1 MDYLTIALILFALGA
16 ILLAAEIILP
26 TGGILVVAS
35 LLFFALGV
43 AVIFARGTTLEAVAA
58 LGGLAVGLPVAGFV
72 AVSAWRRLSIG
83 AIPTGDDGDSFS
95 SLAGSSELESLAN
108 HTGKTVSPMRPS
120 GAVEFDG
127 RRIDAMTEGVMIE
140 EGVWVRCIAV
150 KGGKVIVRQIES
162 PADLASIA
170 SAEPLDVDK
179 PKNRN
184 RAIEPTDTNAR
195 EKPREKP
202 KLFDDLDDLD
212 IGLDK

>member
-1 MDYLTIALILFALGA
+1 MDYLTIAIILFVIGA
-16 ILLAAEIILP
+16 ILLAAEVLLP
-26 TGGILVVAS
+26 TGGIFVVVS

-43 AVIFARGTTLEAVAA
+43 GIIFAQGTNMEALAA
-58 LGGLAVGLPVAGFV
+58 LGGLVVGFPVAGLI

-83 AIPTGDDGDSFS
+83 AILPSDDVEGYSAS
-95 SLAGSSELESLAN
+95 RGLAELESLAN

-120 GAVEFDG
+120 GTVEFDG

-162 PADLASIA
+162 PADIASIA
-170 SAEPLDVDK
+170 SGEPLDEYEQ
-179 PKNRN
+179 KNSN
-184 RAIEPTDTNAR
+184 VVIGPTDIKAPPQ
-195 EKPREKP
+195 PREKP
-202 KLFDDLDDLD
+202 KVFDDLDDLD